1 MVKEGCADLQHSLAK
16 QPCTGSLSKTS
27 DMTIAAA
34 EQWALEW
41 TPYPIKETISPA
53 ITGPKHM

>member
-27 DMTIAAA
+27 DMTIALLLNNGHWNGHLTLLKK
-34 EQWALEW
+34 Q
-41 TPYPIKETISPA
+41 
-53 ITGPKHM
+53 